1 MKMARHPIART
12 MLIATLAG
20 GLSACASL
28 SRDGSEG
35 EIRTNASKMLGQPL
49 DDSTRFSPEERF
61 KYQQVLLAQ
70 PLTVNAAVSLAL
82 SNNPRLQRTFA
93 ELRMTEAEV
102 IAATRLH
109 NPGISLARLTQGG
122 DREIDRA
129 VSFDLIGLL
138 TLPARGRIEK
148 QRFESAKLDA
158 TRSILMLA
166 RDTRRTYFAAVAGA
180 QRARYAADVQAAAEA
195 GRELARGLA
204 QAGNISRLDAARE
217 QAFYAEATAQRARA
231 DAEAIT
237 SREQLIR
244 LLGLT
249 DAAALKLPDLLP
261 ELPGVARDLNNV
273 EQQAMDQRADVQ
285 IAKRNA
291 ENTARALKL
300 SKTTRF
306 VNVLD
311 VGYQYNTFSA
321 QPKETGFEVSLELP
335 LFDFGT
341 TRVAQAEAIY
351 RRSLADVAETAIN
364 ARSEA
369 RESYARYRTTY
380 DLAKHYRDE
389 VVPLQK
395 QISDE
400 VLLRYNGML
409 ISTFEL
415 LAQSR
420 EQIAST
426 DAYLSALQDF
436 WAAEADLAS
445 VLQGSNSDAS
455 TALMKNSMGTGNAA
469 ASH

>member
-1 MKMARHPIART
+1 MKMSLRPLVRAVIV
-12 MLIATLAG
+12 ATLVG
-20 GLSACASL
+20 GLGACASL
-28 SRDGSEG
+28 SQDGSEG
-35 EIRTNASKMLGQPL
+35 EVRANASKILGQPL
-49 DDSTRFSPEERF
+49 DDSGRFTPENRQKFQEA
-61 KYQQVLLAQ
+61 LLAQ
-70 PLTVNAAVSLAL
+70 PLTVNEAVALAL
-82 SNNPRLQRTFA
+82 ISNPGLQRTFA
-93 ELRMTEAEV
+93 DLRLTEAEV
-102 IAATRLH
+102 VAATRLR
-109 NPGISLARLTQGG
+109 NPGISLSRLSQGS

-129 VSFDLIGLL
+129 ISFDLIGLL
-138 TLPARGRIEK
+138 TLPARGPVEK

-158 TRSILMLA
+158 TRNALMLA
-166 RDTRRTYFAAVAGA
+166 RDTRRAYFTAIASA
-180 QRARYAADVQAAAEA
+180 QQARYAADVQDAAEA

-231 DAEAIT
+231 DAEALA
-237 SREQLIR
+237 SREQLVR
-244 LLGLT
+244 LLGLA
-249 DAAALKLPDLLP
+249 DASTLKLPNTLP
-261 ELPGVARDLNNV
+261 ELPASPRELGNV
-273 EQQAMDQRADVQ
+273 EQQAMDQRVDVQ
-285 IAKRNA
+285 MAKRNA

-300 SKTTRF
+300 SKVTRF

-311 VGYQYNTFSA
+311 VGYQYNTSKEA
-321 QPKETGFEVSLELP
+321 PKQTGFDISLELP
-335 LFDFGT
+335 IFDFGSS
-341 TRVAQAEAIY
+341 RVAQAEAIY
-351 RRSLADVAETAIN
+351 RRALAEVSETAIG

-369 RESYARYRTTY
+369 RESYARYRMTY

-436 WAAEADLAS
+436 WAADADLAS
-445 VLQGSNSDAS
+445 VLQGSGGGDNA
-455 TALMKNSMGTGNAA
+455 AMMKTGTGNAA
-469 ASH
+469 ASQ

>member
-1 MKMARHPIART
+1 MKRPRHHITRVVAVA
-12 MLIATLAG
+12 LLA
-20 GLSACASL
+20 SALGSCASL

-35 EIRTNASKMLGQPL
+35 EVRANASRILGQPL
-49 DDSTRFSPEERF
+49 DDPSRLSPESRLQ
-61 KYQQVLLAQ
+61 YQQVLLAE
-70 PLTVNAAVSLAL
+70 PLNVNEAVALAL
-82 SNNPRLQRTFA
+82 NNNPGLQRTFA

-102 IAATRLH
+102 IAATRLR

-129 VSFDLIGLL
+129 ISFDLIGLL
-138 TLPARGRIEK
+138 TLPVRGRIEK

-166 RDTRRTYFAAVAGA
+166 RDTRRAYFAAVAGT
-180 QRARYAADVQAAAEA
+180 QRARYAADVQTAAEA

-231 DAEAIT
+231 DAEALT
-237 SREQLIR
+237 NREQLIR
-244 LLGLT
+244 LLGLP

-261 ELPGVARDLNNV
+261 ELPGAARELGNV
-273 EQQAMDQRADVQ
+273 EQQAMDQRVDVQ
-285 IAKRNA
+285 IAKRSA
-291 ENTARALKL
+291 ENTAHALKL
-300 SKTTRF
+300 SKITRF

-400 VLLRYNGML
+400 LLLRYNGML

-445 VLQGSNSDAS
+445 VLQGLNSN
-455 TALMKNSMGTGNAA
+455 TNTPPN
-469 ASH
+469 

>member
-1 MKMARHPIART
+1 MKRPLLKMKRQIARAI
-12 MLIATLAG
+12 LVAAVAG
-20 GLSACASL
+20 SLGACASL
-28 SRDGSEG
+28 SRDGSES
-35 EIRTNASKMLGQPL
+35 EVRANASRILGQPL
-49 DDSTRFSPEERF
+49 DDASRFPSESRLQ
-61 KYQQVLLAQ
+61 YQQALLAQ
-70 PLTVNAAVSLAL
+70 ALNVNAAVALAL
-82 SNNPRLQRTFA
+82 GNNPGLQRTFA

-102 IAATRLH
+102 VAATRLH

-129 VSFDLIGLL
+129 ISIDLIGLL
-138 TLPARGRIEK
+138 TLPARGRVEK

-166 RDTRRTYFAAVAGA
+166 RDTRRAYFAAVAGA

-231 DAEAIT
+231 EAEAMAN
-237 SREQLIR
+237 REQLVR

-249 DAAALKLPDLLP
+249 DATALKLPNLLP
-261 ELPGVARDLNNV
+261 ELPDTPRELNNV
-273 EQQAMDQRADVQ
+273 EQQAMEQRLDVQ
-285 IAKRNA
+285 MARRNA
-291 ENTARALKL
+291 GNTARALKL
-300 SKTTRF
+300 SRITRF

-311 VGYQYNTFSA
+311 VGYQYNTFKE
-321 QPKETGFEVSLELP
+321 QPKQTGFEVSLELP
-335 LFDFGT
+335 LFDFGS

-369 RESYARYRTTY
+369 RESYAHYRTMY

-389 VVPLQK
+389 VLPLQK

-426 DAYLSALQDF
+426 EAYLSALQDF
-436 WAAEADLAS
+436 WESEADLAS
-445 VLQGSNSDAS
+445 VLQGSAGRENA
-455 TALMKNSMGTGNAA
+455 TPTKNSLKTGP
-469 ASH
+469 

>member
-1 MKMARHPIART
+1 MKRPRHHITRVVAVA
-12 MLIATLAG
+12 LLA
-20 GLSACASL
+20 SALGSCASL

-35 EIRTNASKMLGQPL
+35 EVRANASRILGQPL
-49 DDSTRFSPEERF
+49 DDPSRLSPESRLQ
-61 KYQQVLLAQ
+61 YQQVLLAE
-70 PLTVNAAVSLAL
+70 PLNVNEAVALAL
-82 SNNPRLQRTFA
+82 NNNPGLQRTFA

-102 IAATRLH
+102 IAATRLR

-129 VSFDLIGLL
+129 ISFDLIGLL
-138 TLPARGRIEK
+138 TLPVRGRIEK

-166 RDTRRTYFAAVAGA
+166 RDTRRAYFAAVAGT
-180 QRARYAADVQAAAEA
+180 QRARYAADVQTAAEA

-231 DAEAIT
+231 DAEALT
-237 SREQLIR
+237 NREQLIR
-244 LLGLT
+244 LLGLP

-261 ELPGVARDLNNV
+261 ELPGAARELGNV
-273 EQQAMDQRADVQ
+273 EQQAMDQRVDVQ
-285 IAKRNA
+285 IAKRSA
-291 ENTARALKL
+291 ENTAHALKL
-300 SKTTRF
+300 SKITRF

-311 VGYQYNTFSA
+311 VGYQYNTFST

-400 VLLRYNGML
+400 LLLRYNGML

-445 VLQGSNSDAS
+445 VLQGLNSN
-455 TALMKNSMGTGNAA
+455 TNTPPN
-469 ASH
+469 